1 MCANRR
7 GREPLRAN
15 VSYKSSRVNFS
26 LGDGTNDRLKKKG
39 TGDFQYPFMFG
50 IWLGGGASP
59 LSLAGLRPSRD
70 LLFVSQKSE
79 KKHGEFCQGD
89 CALRSAFRSR
99 NTAYC
104 SRDLLFVSQKSRQ
117 NATARRRGYI
127 FPADVAAVEN
137 VVAISVRE
145 NNCPAPLASPA
156 NAPARNLLSP
166 H

>member
-1 MCANRR
+1 MK
-7 GREPLRAN
+7 
-15 VSYKSSRVNFS
+15 KS
-26 LGDGTNDRLKKKG
+26 
-39 TGDFQYPFMFG
+39 
-50 IWLGGGASP
+50 
-59 LSLAGLRPSRD
+59 LS
-70 LLFVSQKSE
+70 FW
-79 KKHGEFCQGD
+79 D

-145 NNCPAPLASPA
+145 KNCPAPLASPA
-156 NAPARNLLSP
+156 NAPARSIFSP

>member
-1 MCANRR
+1 
-7 GREPLRAN
+7 
-15 VSYKSSRVNFS
+15 
-26 LGDGTNDRLKKKG
+26 
-39 TGDFQYPFMFG
+39 MFG

-59 LSLAGLRPSRD
+59 LSLAGLRP
-70 LLFVSQKSE
+70 
-79 KKHGEFCQGD
+79 
-89 CALRSAFRSR
+89 
-99 NTAYC
+99 

-137 VVAISVRE
+137 VVIISVRD
-145 NNCPAPLASPA
+145 NKCPAPLASPA